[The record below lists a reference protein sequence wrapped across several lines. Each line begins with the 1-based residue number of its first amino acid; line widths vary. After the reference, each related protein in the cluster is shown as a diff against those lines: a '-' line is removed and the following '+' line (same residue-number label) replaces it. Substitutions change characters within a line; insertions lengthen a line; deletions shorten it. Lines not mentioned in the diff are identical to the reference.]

1 VAENRLRRGIL
12 DIADQAAKPR
22 TPVDVAEGPG
32 QTRGILP
39 AATEQA
45 EGAEQR
51 AVEAELR
58 PAGRLQ
64 LPTGRGPKGP
74 GRIIRAE
81 WPGAEWPGAEWPGA
95 ELSGPD
101 YPGRKAGGRI
111 IQAKGQEEFLV
122 QPGHFSSTERASK
135 HGEW

>member
-51 AVEAELR
+51 AVAAELR

-74 GRIIRAE
+74 GRIIR
-81 WPGAEWPGAEWPGA
+81 AEWPGAEWPGA